1 MAELEAALKIFG
13 SIHDLIT
20 HHDDLLR
27 ASPELYGHVRTCFDM
42 LYDYIGEGEKK
53 ETSYH
58 GEHEVENWRLKE
70 GVYKEYETIMQKV
83 ETELRAAC
91 VEYHSLEVHDL
102 HYEPYC
108 AFMDT
113 YRMCMNDRGKAAY
126 PTETEEKYLPL
137 VVDGKMWTQVCAES
151 QEETG
156 FKNVYLEHKLKY
168 NAKLK
173 DLVVKLA
180 IHRSLNRRQYQIYAQ
195 VVVQGFYYALIDVLK
210 IVQLKYRN
218 ESKTKT
224 HEQMDKDV
232 ESYIQGELRSYA
244 SYTGIQGIVSTTK
257 TLAEVKISDLL
268 RELYA
273 LCV

>member
-1 MAELEAALKIFG
+1 MSELEAALKIFG
-13 SIHDLIT
+13 SIHDLISS
-20 HHDDLLR
+20 HDEGLR
-27 ASPELYGHVRTCFDM
+27 LSREVYSHVRTCFDM
-42 LYDYIGEGEKK
+42 LYEFIGVGEKS
-53 ETSYH
+53 EWSYH
-58 GEHEVENWRLKE
+58 GEHEAENWKLRDS
-70 GVYKEYETIMQKV
+70 VYKEYEAMMQTV
-83 ETELRAAC
+83 EMELRGAC
-91 VEYHSLEVHDL
+91 VSYHKLPTRLLD
-102 HYEPYC
+102 YKPYC
-108 AFMDT
+108 AFMET

-137 VVDGKMWTQVCAES
+137 VVDGRMWTQVCAES
-151 QEETG
+151 QEEIG

-180 IHRSLNRRQYQIYAQ
+180 IHRRLNRRKYQFYGS
-195 VVVQGFYYALIDVLK
+195 VVEGFHYALIDVLN
-210 IVQLKYRN
+210 IVQSKYRN

-232 ESYIQGELRSYA
+232 ESYIKGELVSYA
-244 SYTGIQGIVSTTK
+244 SYTGSQGIVSTAK
-257 TLAEVKISDLL
+257 TLAEVKRSDLL

>member
-1 MAELEAALKIFG
+1 
-13 SIHDLIT
+13 
-20 HHDDLLR
+20 
-27 ASPELYGHVRTCFDM
+27 M

-53 ETSYH
+53 EKSYH
-58 GEHEVENWRLKE
+58 GEYEGENWRLKE
-70 GVYKEYETIMQKV
+70 GVDKEYETIMQKV

-113 YRMCMNDRGKAAY
+113 YRMCMNDRGKPAY
-126 PTETEEKYLPL
+126 PTETVEKYLSL
-137 VVDGKMWTQVCAES
+137 VVDEKMWTRVCAKAR
-151 QEETG
+151 EETG
-156 FKNVYLEHKLKY
+156 IKSAYLEHKLKY

-210 IVQLKYRN
+210 IVQSKYRN
-218 ESKTKT
+218 ESNTKT

-232 ESYIQGELRSYA
+232 ESYIKGELVSYA
-244 SYTGIQGIVSTTK
+244 SYSGSQGIVSTTK
-257 TLAEVKISDLL
+257 TLEEVKRSDLL